1 MRLSFL
7 YRKKGKKTNWFAWG
21 VFLYIVL
28 GSAWFYSRLPNDN
41 DDTPEK
47 GTAPITDAKN
57 TANMYPDVKAEISKN
72 PLPYDIGAMEN
83 VFMGTAQVTSGKTF
97 KLVTPVSETWRERIV
112 RRIQLYG
119 IDTCETRQS
128 AQRDN
133 QEWPCGAVATA
144 WLVTKTLDREVLCR
158 PSIVRSGVTFAQCFV
173 NGIDIAEMGLSEGML
188 IISKDEENL
197 PPSQYISL
205 EQDAKA
211 RKRGLWSSD
220 FVDPVQWRR
229 DNGTYN
235 PFDPR

>member
-7 YRKKGKKTNWFAWG
+7 SRRRNRKPNWFAWG
-21 VFLYIVL
+21 IFLYIVL
-28 GSAWFYSRLPNDN
+28 GSAWFYSRLPNNN
-41 DDTPEK
+41 DAQKEQA
-47 GTAPITDAKN
+47 APAMGARETGKVS
-57 TANMYPDVKAEISKN
+57 PDVKPVPQKKS
-72 PLPYDIGAMEN
+72 PPYDIGAMEN
-83 VFMGTAQVTSGKTF
+83 ALMGTAQVTSGKTF
-97 KLVTPVSETWRERIV
+97 KLMTPTPETWRERIV

-119 IDTCETRQS
+119 VDTCETRQG
-128 AQRDN
+128 AKRDG

-144 WLVTKTLDREVLCR
+144 WLVTKTLDREVICR
-158 PSIVRSGVTFAQCFV
+158 PSIVRSGITFAQCFV

-205 EQDAKA
+205 EQDAKS
-211 RKRGLWSSD
+211 RKLGLWSSD